1 MKLIARLVFLS
12 LLLFGS
18 YLLLSAL
25 SDRNSASS
33 QILQQVAEQAM
44 AQQLCQT
51 PVLWRIGQLDPAFGL
66 TADDAE
72 QAAHNAAMQW
82 NRAAG
87 RELFRYDS
95 IDGFAINF
103 RYDERQQQLLHQALL
118 ERNLQRYDSNIDRRS
133 DALKRQSEQL
143 RRRQQQFEAD
153 NQQFAADIAAF
164 EQQAQQLT
172 SANRAAL
179 MQQQQELQQRQ
190 QQLQQQAD
198 QLNAEQDQL
207 VREQSYLNDTVVDR
221 NALLP
226 EAQPL
231 TMAEVGLMEIQNG
244 RRTMTIFAY
253 KTAQALELTLAHEFG
268 HALGLGHL
276 DDSSAI
282 MYFALNPG
290 QQQLTGADL
299 AALANQCGQ

>member
-1 MKLIARLVFLS
+1 MKLIVRLVFFS
-12 LLLFGS
+12 LMLFGS

-25 SDRNSASS
+25 SSRNTATP
-33 QILQQVAEQAM
+33 QILQQAAEQAM
-44 AQQLCQT
+44 ARQLCQT
-51 PVLWRIGQLDPAFGL
+51 PVLWRIGQLDPAFDL
-66 TADDAE
+66 NAE
-72 QAAHNAAMQW
+72 QAEQIAHNAAMQW
-82 NRAAG
+82 NRAVG

-103 RYDERQQQLLHQALL
+103 RYDERQQQLLQQALL
-118 ERNLQRYDSNIDRRS
+118 ERNLQRYDSTIDRRA

-143 RRRQQQFEAD
+143 RQRQQQFEED

-164 EQQAQQLT
+164 EQQAKQVT
-172 SANRAAL
+172 SANRSTL
-179 MQQQQELQQRQ
+179 MQQQQQLQQRQ
-190 QQLQQQAD
+190 KQLQQHAE
-198 QLNAEQDQL
+198 QLNAEQEQL
-207 VREQSYLNDTVVDR
+207 LREQDYLNDTVADR

-226 EAQPL
+226 ESQPL

-244 RRTMTIFAY
+244 QRTMTIFAY
-253 KTAQALELTLAHEFG
+253 KTAQALQLTLAHEFG

-290 QQQLTGADL
+290 QQQLTDADV
-299 AALANQCGQ
+299 AALAQQCSQ

>member
-33 QILQQVAEQAM
+33 QILQQAAEHAM

-51 PVLWRIGQLDPAFGL
+51 PVLWRIGQLDPAFDL

-103 RYDERQQQLLHQALL
+103 RYDERQQQLLQQALL
-118 ERNLQRYDSNIDRRS
+118 ERNLQRYDTNIDRRS

-143 RRRQQQFEAD
+143 RRRQQQFEAE

-164 EQQAQQLT
+164 EQQAQQVT

-207 VREQSYLNDTVVDR
+207 LREQSYLNDTVADR

-244 RRTMTIFAY
+244 QRTMTIFAY

-299 AALANQCGQ
+299 AALAEQCSQ